1 MNTPTG
7 NRRKIVWDIETDGL
21 DAKKIHLLVAKVYG
35 EAGYYIFRDAE
46 TFRSFYEDNDDA
58 EWIGH
63 NSISFDSTVLSRL
76 WGIDIPLKRQWDT
89 LVMSRLWEPT
99 LADGHSLEEW
109 GSRLGEGK
117 IAFKEFS
124 EYSEEMKVYCKQDVK
139 ITEKL
144 YTVLSKNLKGFSPE
158 SIRLEHATQFIISN
172 QIRNGFLLNRDVA
185 MEIYTGALQEAN
197 RIEEAVV
204 RYFPPIVTER
214 YSEKTG
220 KRLKD
225 SVEYFNLASPSQIV
239 SRLNEL
245 GWKPVIPTKTGKS
258 WKICQ
263 ENLDTIP
270 DTMPDGSDMPEC
282 IKDLK
287 RWKILETRWKTA
299 KDWIDRMDGDGR
311 VHGQVIVPGTVTHRA
326 SHQNPNMANIPSIT
340 SERGLSGLYAY
351 ECREA
356 WTVPRGSKLVGTDA
370 AGIQLRVLAHY
381 MNDPEYTKT
390 LLEGDIHTF
399 NKEALG
405 EFCKD
410 RPTAK
415 TFIYAWLLGAGQAK
429 VAMILGC
436 TVKQAGVAMDNF
448 LRSIPSLKELK
459 RKAAMAAQRGYLVG
473 IDGRRIK
480 IESEHKSLSV
490 YLQGGETVIMRM
502 ANYLWFTNARASNI
516 KFKQVVWVH
525 DEWQTEV
532 EEDRAEEL
540 GKMQVQSIRDTGE
553 YFNFNC
559 PLDGEYKVGNNWAET
574 H

>member
-1 MNTPTG
+1 MNTLTG

-21 DAKKIHLLVAKVYG
+21 DAKKIHILVAKVCG
-35 EAGYYIFRDAE
+35 EDGYYIFREAD
-46 TFRSFYEDNDDA
+46 TFRAFYEDNDDA

-63 NSISFDSTVLSRL
+63 NSIAFDSVVLSNL
-76 WGIDIPLKRQWDT
+76 WGITIPVSRQSDT

-99 LADGHSLEEW
+99 LDKHSLEAW
-109 GSRLGEGK
+109 GNRLGEKK
-117 IAFKEFS
+117 IEFKEFT
-124 EYSEEMKVYCKQDVK
+124 EYTEEMKVYCKQDVK
-139 ITEKL
+139 ITERL
-144 YTVLSKNLKGFSPE
+144 YTTLSKNLKGFSEE
-158 SIRLEHATQFIISN
+158 SIRLEHTTQYIISQ
-172 QIRNGFLLNRDVA
+172 QIRNGFLLDKNVA
-185 MEIYTGALQEAN
+185 MEIYAGALQEAN

-204 RYFPPIVTER
+204 KYFPPIVTER

-225 SVEYFNLASPSQIV
+225 SIEKFNLASPSQIV

-245 GWKPVIPTKTGKS
+245 GWKPVVPTKTGKS

-263 ENLDTIP
+263 ENLATIP
-270 DTMPDGSDMPEC
+270 DVMPNGEPMPQC

-287 RWKILETRWKTA
+287 KWKILETRWKTA
-299 KDWIDRMDGDGR
+299 KDWLDRMDGDGR

-326 SHQNPNMANIPSIT
+326 SHQNPNMANIPSIS

-351 ECREA
+351 ECRQA
-356 WTVPRGSKLVGTDA
+356 WTVPGGSALVGTDA

-399 NKEALG
+399 NKNALG

-429 VAMILGC
+429 VAQILGC
-436 TVKQAGVAMDNF
+436 TVRQAGDAMDNF
-448 LRSIPSLKELK
+448 LRSIPALKELK
-459 RKAAMAAQRGYLVG
+459 RKAGMAAQRGYLVSL
-473 IDGRRIK
+473 DGRRIK

-502 ANYLWFTNARASNI
+502 ANYLWYTTAKKEKIN
-516 KFKQVVWVH
+516 FKQVVWVH

-532 EEDRAEEL
+532 EESRAEDL
-540 GKMQVQSIRDTGE
+540 GRLQVQSIRDTGE
-553 YFNFNC
+553 YYNLNC
-559 PLDGEYKVGNNWAET
+559 PLDGEFKVGKNWAET

>member
-1 MNTPTG
+1 MQ
-7 NRRKIVWDIETDGL
+7 RSAEKIIFDIETDSL
-21 DAKKIHLLVAKVYG
+21 DATVIHLLVAKFVDK
-35 EAGYYIFRDAE
+35 EGYIIFRDAE
-46 TFRSFYEDNDDA
+46 NFRAFYEDNNDA

-63 NSISFDSTVLSRL
+63 NSIAFDSVILSRL
-76 WGIDIPLKRQWDT
+76 WGVTIPLGKQSDT

-99 LADGHSLEEW
+99 LDGHSLQAWGDRFREEK
-109 GSRLGEGK
+109 LP
-117 IAFKEFS
+117 FKEFS
-124 EYSEEMKVYCKQDVK
+124 SYSEEMKVYCKQDVK
-139 ITEKL
+139 ITERIYKYL
-144 YTVLSKNLKGFSPE
+144 KRQLSCFSIE
-158 SIRLEHATQFIISN
+158 SIRLEHATQYIISE
-172 QIRNGFLLNRDVA
+172 QIRNGFLLDKSVA
-185 MEIYTGALQEAN
+185 LDIYTGALTEAN
-197 RIEEAVV
+197 RIEEAVIKF
-204 RYFPPIVTER
+204 FPPIVTER

-225 SVEYFNLASPSQIV
+225 TVESFNLASPSQIV
-239 SRLNEL
+239 KRLDEL
-245 GWKPVIPTKTGKS
+245 GWKPTVATKTGKS
-258 WKICQ
+258 YKICQ

-270 DTMPDGSDMPEC
+270 DTMPDGTPMPEC

-287 RWKILETRWKTA
+287 KWKILETRWKTA
-299 KDWIDRMDGDGR
+299 KDWLDRMDGDGR

-340 SERGLSGLYAY
+340 SERGLSGLFAY

-356 WTVPRGSKLVGTDA
+356 WTVPRGFKLVGTDA

-399 NKEALG
+399 NKNALG
-405 EFCKD
+405 EYCKD

-429 VAMILGC
+429 VGQILNC
-436 TVKQAGVAMDNF
+436 TVRQAGNAMDNF
-448 LRSIPSLKELK
+448 LRSIPALKELK

-473 IDGRRIK
+473 LDGRRIK
-480 IESEHKSLSV
+480 IESDHKALSV

-502 ANYLWFTNARASNI
+502 ANFLWYNAAKKEKI
-516 KFKQVVWVH
+516 KFKQTVWVH

-532 EEDRAEEL
+532 EEERAEEL
-540 GKMQVQSIRDTGE
+540 GRMQVQSIRDTGD
-553 YFNFNC
+553 YFNLNC
-559 PLDGEYKVGNNWAET
+559 PLDGEYKIGNNWAET

>member
-1 MNTPTG
+1 MQRPAV
-7 NRRKIVWDIETDGL
+7 KIIWDIETDAL
-21 DAKKIHLLVAKVYG
+21 DATVIHLLVAKFLDK
-35 EAGYYIFRDAE
+35 EGYYIFRDAE
-46 TFRSFYEDNDDA
+46 NFRAFYEDNDDA

-63 NSISFDSTVLSRL
+63 NSISFDSVVLSRL
-76 WGIDIPLKRQWDT
+76 WGITIPLGKQSDT

-99 LADGHSLEEW
+99 LDGHSLQAW
-109 GSRLGEGK
+109 GDRLGEAK
-117 IAFKEFS
+117 IHFKEFS
-124 EYSEEMKVYCKQDVK
+124 EYSEEMKVYCKRDVK
-139 ITEKL
+139 ITERVYRHLKRM
-144 YTVLSKNLKGFSPE
+144 LSSFSE
-158 SIRLEHATQFIISN
+158 DSIRLEHATQYIISE
-172 QIRNGFLLNRDVA
+172 QIRNGFLLNKDVA
-185 MEIYTGALQEAN
+185 MDIYTGALTEAN
-197 RIEEAVV
+197 RIEDAVIK
-204 RYFPPIVTER
+204 YFPPIVTER

-225 SVEYFNLASPSQIV
+225 TVETFNLASPTQIV
-239 SRLNEL
+239 KRLDEL
-245 GWKPVIPTKTGKS
+245 GWKPTVATKTGKS

-270 DTMPDGSDMPEC
+270 DVMPDGTVMPQC

-287 RWKILETRWKTA
+287 KWKILETRWKTA
-299 KDWIDRMDGDGR
+299 KDWLDRMDGDGR

-340 SERGLSGLYAY
+340 SERGLSGLFAY

-356 WTVPRGSKLVGTDA
+356 WTVPRGFKLVGTDA

-399 NKEALG
+399 NKNALG

-429 VAMILGC
+429 VAQILNC
-436 TVKQAGVAMDNF
+436 TVRQAGEAMDNF
-448 LRSIPSLKELK
+448 LRSIPALKELK
-459 RKAAMAAQRGYLVG
+459 RKAGMAAQRGYLVG
-473 IDGRRIK
+473 LDGRRIK

-502 ANYLWFTNARASNI
+502 ANYIWYTQAKKDKIS
-516 KFKQVVWVH
+516 FKQTVWVH

-532 EEDRAEEL
+532 EEGRAEEL
-540 GKMQVQSIRDTGE
+540 GKMQVKAIQDTGD
-553 YFNFNC
+553 YFNLNC
-559 PLDGEYKVGNNWAET
+559 PLDGEYKIGNNWAET

>member
-1 MNTPTG
+1 MQRPAV
-7 NRRKIVWDIETDGL
+7 KIIWDIETDAL
-21 DAKKIHLLVAKVYG
+21 DATVIHLLVAKFLDK
-35 EAGYYIFRDAE
+35 EGYYIFRDAE
-46 TFRSFYEDNDDA
+46 NFRAFYEDNDDA

-63 NSISFDSTVLSRL
+63 NSISFDSVVLSRL
-76 WGIDIPLKRQWDT
+76 WGITIPLGKQSDT

-99 LADGHSLEEW
+99 LDGHSLQAW
-109 GSRLGEGK
+109 GDRLGEAK
-117 IAFKEFS
+117 IHFKEFS
-124 EYSEEMKVYCKQDVK
+124 EYSEEMKVYCKRDVK
-139 ITEKL
+139 ITERVYRHLKRM
-144 YTVLSKNLKGFSPE
+144 LSSFSEE
-158 SIRLEHATQFIISN
+158 SIRLEHATQYIISE
-172 QIRNGFLLNRDVA
+172 QIRNGFLLNKDVA
-185 MEIYTGALQEAN
+185 MDIYTGALTEAN
-197 RIEEAVV
+197 RIEDAVIK
-204 RYFPPIVTER
+204 YFPPIVTER

-225 SVEYFNLASPSQIV
+225 SVESFNLASPTQIV
-239 SRLNEL
+239 KRLDEL
-245 GWKPVIPTKTGKS
+245 GWKPTVATKTGKS

-270 DTMPDGSDMPEC
+270 DTMPDGTSMPQC

-287 RWKILETRWKTA
+287 KWKILETRWKTA
-299 KDWIDRMDGDGR
+299 KDWLDRMDGDGR

-340 SERGLSGLYAY
+340 SERGLSGLFAY

-381 MNDPEYTKT
+381 MNDAEYTKT
-390 LLEGDIHTF
+390 LLTGDIHTF
-399 NKEALG
+399 NKNALG

-429 VAMILGC
+429 VAQILGC
-436 TVKQAGVAMDNF
+436 TVRQAGEAMDNF
-448 LRSIPSLKELK
+448 LYSIPALKELK

-473 IDGRRIK
+473 LDGRRIK

-502 ANYLWFTNARASNI
+502 ANYLWYTQAKKEKI
-516 KFKQVVWVH
+516 KFKQTVWVH

-532 EEDRAEEL
+532 EEGRAEDL
-540 GKMQVQSIRDTGE
+540 GKMQVKAIQDTGE
-553 YFNFNC
+553 YFNLNC
-559 PLDGEYKVGNNWAET
+559 PLDGEYKIGNNWAET

>member
-1 MNTPTG
+1 MTHLHGT
-7 NRRKIVWDIETDGL
+7 KIVWDIETDAL
-21 DAKKIHLLVAKVYG
+21 DATTIHVLVAKVYG
-35 EAGYYIFRDAE
+35 QEGYYIFRDRE
-46 TFRSFYEDNDDA
+46 KFGLFYEHHLGA

-63 NSISFDSTVLSRL
+63 NSIGFDSVVLSKL
-76 WGIDIPLKRQWDT
+76 WGITIPLGRQSDT
-89 LVMSRLWEPT
+89 LVMSRLYDPT
-99 LADGHSLEEW
+99 LEGGHSLEAW
-109 GSRLGEGK
+109 GERLGERK
-117 IAFKEFS
+117 LPFKDFS
-124 EYSEEMKVYCKQDVK
+124 QYSEEMKVYCKQDVK
-139 ITEKL
+139 VTEKVYKHLHRML
-144 YTVLSKNLKGFSPE
+144 YCFSMD
-158 SIRLEHATQFIISN
+158 SIRLEHATQYII
-172 QIRNGFLLNRDVA
+172 QEQVRNGFLLDKDVA
-185 MEIYTGALQEAN
+185 MRIYTGASEEAN
-197 RIEEAVV
+197 RIEEAVTQ
-204 RYFPPIVTER
+204 YFPPIITER

-225 SVEYFNLASPSQIV
+225 HVEAFNLGSPTQIV
-239 SRLNEL
+239 KRLDEF
-245 GWKPVIPTKTGKS
+245 GWKPTVATKTGKS

-270 DTMPDGSDMPEC
+270 DHMPDGTQMPEC

-287 RWKILETRWKTA
+287 KWKILETRWKTA
-299 KDWIDRMDGDGR
+299 KDWLDRMDRDGR

-340 SERGLSGLYAY
+340 TERGLSGLFAY

-356 WTVPRGSKLVGTDA
+356 WTVPSGFSLVGTDA

-381 MNDPEYTKT
+381 MNDPEYTRT

-429 VAMILGC
+429 VAQILGC
-436 TVKQAGVAMDNF
+436 TVRQAEQAMDNF
-448 LRSIPSLKELK
+448 LRSIPALKELK
-459 RKAAMAAQRGYLVG
+459 RKAGMAAQRGYLVG
-473 IDGRRIK
+473 LDGRRIK

-502 ANYLWFTNARASNI
+502 ANYLWYTQAKKQKINFR
-516 KFKQVVWVH
+516 QVVWVH

-532 EEDRAEEL
+532 EETRAEDL
-540 GKMQVQSIRDTGE
+540 GKLQVQAIRDTGK
-553 YFNFNC
+553 YFKLNC
-559 PLDGEYKVGNNWAET
+559 PLDGEYKTGKNWAET